1 MARPRTPAQRAI
13 DRLGWTLAAVG
24 IVGWIVAPRALILWA
39 FLIVFGLATL
49 PQQVASWWKTRRSRR
64 SKP

>member
-1 MARPRTPAQRAI
+1 VAGPQTPAQRAL
-13 DRLGWTLAAVG
+13 DRLGWMLAAMG

-39 FLIVFGLATL
+39 FLIVFGVATL
-49 PQQVASWWKTRRSRR
+49 PQQVANWWKARRGRR